1 MSERVMRAKMLV
13 SKVERYQHA
22 EVLTMAPVCKPDGYD
37 ETGHDED
44 NTYARFSPAGSLSL
58 TVANPDL
65 FGKINP
71 GDKYY
76 VDFSKAEG

>member
-1 MSERVMRAKMLV
+1 MAERVMRAKMAV
-13 SKVERYQHA
+13 NKVERHQNV
-22 EVLTMAPVCKPDGYD
+22 EILTMSPVCKPDGYPTD
-37 ETGHDED
+37 GRDED
-44 NTYARFSPAGSLSL
+44 NTFARFSPAGSLSL

-76 VDFSKAEG
+76 LDFTKAES